1 MWLEEV
7 ARNEV
12 GFGEFGEV
20 VSQNSSHTQR
30 SREGTCTIDQGT
42 VIARE
47 AQNLKT
53 TLRRS
58 KSNASQSYRSE
69 RLYTSTE
76 LNAHYPLKPQKMT
89 VVKHEK
95 RAKDPSPTRSER
107 IYTMAELNAL
117 TGQKLKNSP
126 PRRSALKGQEAL
138 YNRSGS
144 SSSPPKYLRSKRRT
158 SPPAPIGS
166 RSASS
171 SSVERVLAS
180 CQPSLLHIAPVLSS
194 LGIRQDEHL
203 RALARLREETRDREM
218 KEEMLKQGVTV
229 LEWAILM
236 DKLQGL

>member
-1 MWLEEV
+1 MWLEGV

-12 GFGEFGEV
+12 AFGEFGEV
-20 VSQNSSHTQR
+20 VSQNSNPTQR
-30 SREGTCTIDQGT
+30 SREGTCAIDQGT

-47 AQNLKT
+47 AQDLKA

-58 KSNASQSYRSE
+58 QSSASQSYRSE

-76 LNAHYPLKPQKMT
+76 LNAQYPLKPQRTT
-89 VVKHEK
+89 VVKREK
-95 RAKDPSPTRSER
+95 RAKNTSPTRSER

-117 TGQKLKNSP
+117 TGQKLQNSP
-126 PRRSALKGQEAL
+126 PRRIALKGQEAL

-158 SPPAPIGS
+158 SSPAPMGG
-166 RSASS
+166 RSSSS

-194 LGIRQDEHL
+194 LGIQRDEHL

-229 LEWAILM
+229 LEWAILV